1 VSLLVVG
8 LSHHTAGVPMLERT
22 TLGADPRGKLLADLA
37 GSAHVDEAA
46 VLSTC
51 NRVEVYADVARF
63 HGGVA
68 EVSDLLARHT
78 GVALDELAPH
88 LYVHYE
94 DRAVQHLFEV
104 AAGLDSMVV
113 GEAQILGQVREALR
127 EAQLHATAGRALND
141 LLQRALRAGKRA
153 HAETDIDRTGASLV
167 AVALHL
173 ADGHL
178 EGLAGRSAVVVGA
191 GSMAA
196 LAAQSLRRAGV
207 GAIAV
212 ANRTPDHAAR
222 VAAAVDGSGHP
233 LEALPGLLDGADL
246 VVSCVGATGYLLHAD
261 AVAAAQA
268 RRGAR
273 PLYLVDLALPR
284 DIDPEVLAVAG
295 ASLVSL
301 EDLADLLRDAAA
313 PGGLD
318 PEAEV
323 EAVRAIVADEV
334 AAHLAAR
341 HADAVAPVVVALR
354 ARADSV
360 LAAELARLDARVELE
375 PGARAEVEQALRR
388 AVATLLHTPTVR
400 VKELAAESAAGSY
413 AEALHVLFDLDPAVL
428 GRISRADLDPG
439 AADPAAGPGEP
450 S

>member
-8 LSHHTAGVPMLERT
+8 LSHRTAGVPMLERA
-22 TLGADPRGKLLADLA
+22 TLAADGRGKLLQDLA

-51 NRVEVYADVARF
+51 NRVEVYADVAKF

-78 GVALDELAPH
+78 GLALDEIAPH

-127 EAQLHATAGRALND
+127 EAQGHATAGRALND

-153 HAETDIDRTGASLV
+153 HAETDIDRTGASLIS
-167 AVALHL
+167 VALHL
-173 ADGHL
+173 AEGHL
-178 EGLAGRSAVVVGA
+178 GGLAGRSAVVIGA

-196 LAAQSLRRAGV
+196 LSAQSLRRAGV
-207 GAIAV
+207 GPIAI
-212 ANRTPDHAAR
+212 ANRTPEHAVR
-222 VAAAVDGSGHP
+222 VAAAVDGTAHP
-233 LEALPGLLDGADL
+233 LDALPGLLDGADL
-246 VVSCVGATGYLLHAD
+246 VVACVGATGYLLHAD
-261 AVAAAQA
+261 AVAAAQE

-273 PLYLVDLALPR
+273 PIYLVDLALPR
-284 DIDPEVLAVAG
+284 DIDPEVLGVAG

-301 EDLADLLRDAAA
+301 EDLAELLRDAVLPGA
-313 PGGLD
+313 PD

-323 EAVRAIVADEV
+323 EAVRRIVADEV

-360 LAAELARLDARVELE
+360 LAAELARLDGRLDLDPA
-375 PGARAEVEQALRR
+375 ARAEVEQSLRR

-413 AEALHVLFDLDPAVL
+413 AEALHVLFDLDPAVV
-428 GRISRADLDPG
+428 GRITQADPG
-439 AADPAAGPGEP
+439 TTGAP